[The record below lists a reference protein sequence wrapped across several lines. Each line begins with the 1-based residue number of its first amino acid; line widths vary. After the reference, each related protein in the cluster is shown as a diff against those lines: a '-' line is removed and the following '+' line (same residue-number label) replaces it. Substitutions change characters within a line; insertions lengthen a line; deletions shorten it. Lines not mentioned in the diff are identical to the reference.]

1 MVFTSVVYSF
11 LWFPTP
17 LILLLFPSQYL
28 SFNTLVVVLPEFNYS
43 STVMVITEAIENAT
57 EATITRVK
65 IFLQRYIYIVM
76 IIEHSFLKYRLMFI
90 APLETKT

>member
-17 LILLLFPSQYL
+17 LILLLFPSEYL
-28 SFNTLVVVLPEFNYS
+28 SFNTLVVVLPKFNYS

-65 IFLQRYIYIVM
+65 IFLQRYIYI
-76 IIEHSFLKYRLMFI
+76 
-90 APLETKT
+90 